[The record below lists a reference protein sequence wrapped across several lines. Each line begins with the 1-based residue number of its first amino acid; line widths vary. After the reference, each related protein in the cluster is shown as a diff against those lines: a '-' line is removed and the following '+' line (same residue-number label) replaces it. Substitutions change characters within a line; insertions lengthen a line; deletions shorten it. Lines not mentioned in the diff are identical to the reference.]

1 MEPTN
6 DKNRVTKSA
15 PAQRKR
21 IRKPRGRGLRTK
33 TGCLTCRKRHKKCDE
48 KLPVCGPC
56 TTAARDCV
64 FPPDA
69 PGARAATTSLTKE
82 PRISTTPSDLPD
94 RHEAL
99 PPIGDASQADLP
111 RGPTHQRA
119 GSTHTVLGLPTKA
132 NARSVSFSTGRPKD
146 LGMSLDAYAGSPNG
160 YSPETVSSEPWT
172 TDLAPTRWLSLV
184 ATDAANSDSR
194 FSLAPSPAPQ
204 TPPTRAVLEPK
215 FYTEPGDPERRAWQ
229 LDRDFVL
236 SGREAS
242 LFRHF
247 TDRLAGWL
255 DLLDPTAPF
264 SSSAVRLALRN
275 TGVMKSILALAAKH
289 LSTSATAASSPQT
302 EGETCGSIEYY
313 YETLQYVQEA
323 LAYKS
328 YTHSEELLVTVLAIS
343 SYEMLDEA
351 DGRGNWQRHLKG
363 VFWIQRSQNTDGDC
377 GGLRQAVWWSWL
389 RQDIWAAFRERRRC
403 LTIWKPRLA
412 MSELDQDQLARR
424 TVFLLAQA
432 VNCCAEPADPLR
444 AREVEALAGEMDA
457 LRGLWGEHFRPLP
470 TATGGGRDVVF
481 APLWVHPPRFG
492 VAVQAFAFAQILL
505 TLHAPMPQGFD
516 GYVKV
521 QRVLSDAVAIICGV
535 AMEMTEPSCQIFSAQ
550 CLYGAGLCVQEQGR
564 RDKILELMEVCEER
578 FGWAPMATWREDLRK
593 EWARADGGKVGGVGL
608 SSLKLGM

>member
-1 MEPTN
+1 MEPIN
-6 DKNRVTKSA
+6 DGKQVTQSEA
-15 PAQRKR
+15 TQRKR
-21 IRKPRGRGLRTK
+21 IRKPRGRGLRIR

-48 KLPVCGPC
+48 RLPICGPC

-69 PGARAATTSLTKE
+69 PGACATPTTVTKE
-82 PRISTTPSDLPD
+82 TRTSTPLHLPD
-94 RHEAL
+94 HHETL
-99 PPIGDASQADLP
+99 PPIEDALRAHLP
-111 RGPTHQRA
+111 PGPTHQRA
-119 GSTHTVLGLPTKA
+119 VSKHTVFGLPPPA
-132 NARSVSFSTGRPKD
+132 DGRSGSFSTRRPQS
-146 LGMSLDAYAGSPNG
+146 LGMSLGDTYAGTSNG

-172 TDLAPTRWLSLV
+172 TDLASARWLSLV
-184 ATDAANSDSR
+184 ATDAANADSS
-194 FSLAPSPAPQ
+194 FSLAPSTPPQ
-204 TPPTRAVLEPK
+204 TPPAPAAPQPT

-229 LDRDFVL
+229 LDRDFML
-236 SGREAS
+236 SGREAF

-247 TDRLAGWL
+247 TDTMAGWL

-264 SSSAVRLALRN
+264 SSRAVRLALRN

-289 LSTSATAASSPQT
+289 ISTSATATSSPPAN
-302 EGETCGSIEYY
+302 GETTGSVQYY
-313 YETLQYVQEA
+313 YETLHYVQEA

-363 VFWIQRSQNTDGDC
+363 VFWIQRSQNTDGEC
-377 GGLRQAVWWSWL
+377 GGLREAVWWSWL
-389 RQDIWAAFRERRRC
+389 RQDIWAAFREQRRC

-412 MSELDQDQLARR
+412 VSELDQDQLARR

-432 VNCCAEPADPLR
+432 VNCCAEPAGSGR
-444 AREVEALAGEMDA
+444 GREVEALAREMDA
-457 LRGLWGEHFRPLP
+457 LRGHWGEHFRPLP
-470 TATGGGRDVVF
+470 TARGGGRDAVF

-505 TLHAPMPQGFD
+505 TLHAPMPPGFD
-516 GYVKV
+516 GYLKV
-521 QRVLSDAVAIICGV
+521 QRVLSDAVEIICGV

-550 CLYGAGLCVQEQGR
+550 CLYGAGLCVQEQRR
-564 RDKILELMEVCEER
+564 RDKILELMEICEAR

-593 EWARADGGKVGGVGL
+593 EWAKADGGNVRGVGL
-608 SSLKLGM
+608 PSLR

>member
-1 MEPTN
+1 MEHT
-6 DKNRVTKSA
+6 DDGKQQMIQSV
-15 PAQRKR
+15 PAKKKR

-48 KLPVCGPC
+48 RVPVCGPC

-69 PGARAATTSLTKE
+69 PGTRATATPVNRESKT
-82 PRISTTPSDLPD
+82 PTPSD

-99 PPIGDASQADLP
+99 SPIEDALRAHLSPGP
-111 RGPTHQRA
+111 RHQRA
-119 GSTHTVLGLPTKA
+119 ESTHTDLGLSSPGSG
-132 NARSVSFSTGRPKD
+132 RPGFFSTGRTQN
-146 LGMSLDAYAGSPNG
+146 LGMSIGDAYMETLKG

-172 TDLAPTRWLSLV
+172 SDLALARWLSLV
-184 ATDAANSDSR
+184 ATDAARSDRS

-204 TPPTRAVLEPK
+204 TPPACAAAEPT

-229 LDRDFVL
+229 LDRDFML
-236 SGREAS
+236 SGREAL

-247 TDRLAGWL
+247 TDRMAGWL
-255 DLLDPTAPF
+255 DLLDPAAPF
-264 SSSAVRLALRN
+264 SSRAVRLALRN

-289 LSTSATAASSPQT
+289 LSTSATAASSPPADD
-302 EGETCGSIEYY
+302 GEAGAAVEYY
-313 YETLQYVQEA
+313 YETLHYVQEA
-323 LAYKS
+323 LAYRS

-363 VFWIQRSQNTDGDC
+363 VFWIQRSQNTDGEC

-432 VNCCAEPADPLR
+432 VNCCAAPADPCR
-444 AREVEALAGEMDA
+444 RKEVEALAAEMDA
-457 LRGLWGEHFRPLP
+457 LRACWGEHFRPLP
-470 TATGGGRDVVF
+470 TATGGGRDAVF

-505 TLHAPMPQGFD
+505 TLHAPMPPGFE
-516 GYVKV
+516 GYSKV
-521 QRVLSDAVAIICGV
+521 QRVLSDAVDIICGV
-535 AMEMTEPSCQIFSAQ
+535 AMEMTEPGCQIFSAQ
-550 CLYGAGLCVQEQGR
+550 CLYGAGLCVQEQKK
-564 RDKILELMEVCEER
+564 RDKILQLMEVCEAR

-593 EWARADGGKVGGVGL
+593 EWDRADGGKVGGLGL
-608 SSLKLGM
+608 PSLR